1 MCEMEKYSKGYLYLK
16 YKDNNHKSGC
26 QMLRPSPAFSR
37 RKTFGRAR
45 GRGGGSHPAGQAE
58 EGTPPGREEAGRR
71 QAASEAAGRPASEA
85 ASQPGSPP
93 RGSSVSRVA
102 PAGQCTLSSRP
113 WHTVGCPQVTWGL
126 PAGRLGTGGRRGADP
141 GIGPRLPSVPS
152 PRRRAGCVQANDLAS
167 HPLFFYSDAL
177 RHGCDT
183 VVTRLRFHS
192 DTL

>member
-16 YKDNNHKSGC
+16 YKDNNHRNGC

-58 EGTPPGREEAGRR
+58 EGTPPDREEAERR

-113 WHTVGCPQVTWGL
+113 WHSVGPAVLGRGGGGGL
-126 PAGRLGTGGRRGADP
+126 TP
-141 GIGPRLPSVPS
+141 GL
-152 PRRRAGCVQANDLAS
+152 DLAS
-167 HPLFFYSDAL
+167 HRFLLPAAGLAAYKQTIWRHIYCFFTVT
-177 RHGCDT
+177 RCDT
-183 VVTRLRFHS
+183 GVTRL
-192 DTL
+192 